1 MRPREILKSRVSKM
15 PFPAF
20 FFGGGGDLCMERV
33 RIEEKIN
40 EARPSLMTILL
51 KYNFYR
57 KPNLISPAS
66 LMSKEM

>member
-1 MRPREILKSRVSKM
+1 M

-20 FFGGGGDLCMERV
+20 WGEILCMERV

-40 EARPSLMTILL
+40 ETRPSLMTILL
-51 KYNFYR
+51 KCNFYR

-66 LMSKEM
+66 LLSKEM